1 MPLCTCDCVLE
12 HHMKPCLCAAAPPE
26 QEPEDPRGRM
36 VACVMCSMNNAEAF
50 LPAPFPTRAPVRFY
64 VANLGVAASW
74 RRQGIAR
81 AVLRQCER
89 LGMPLLQG
97 RRRIL

>member
-1 MPLCTCDCVLE
+1 
-12 HHMKPCLCAAAPPE
+12 
-26 QEPEDPRGRM
+26 M

-50 LPAPFPTRAPVRFY
+50 LPPPFPTRAPVRFY
-64 VANLGVAASW
+64 VANLGVAAAW

-89 LGMPLLQG
+89 LGPHRLPQCSLQ
-97 RRRIL
+97 LEAC